1 MKFRITVP
9 RPNLTIAW
17 RSVLIVGAWIVGG
30 GALVGG
36 AFGLSFYLSIQ
47 SASKST
53 EIEVPDLKGL
63 DLDAASERVKPMELR
78 LQVVDQRND
87 PATPSG
93 RVLEQMPRAGS
104 SVRRGRK
111 VKLVVSLGG
120 EVLAVPDL
128 IGQASRAV
136 EIELRQQG
144 FVPGDL
150 ARVKVA
156 RVRTGAVISQ
166 VPPPETPAVPS
177 TRVHRLVSDGPPDTR
192 WVMPDL
198 TGVRRS
204 DVENWVTRSGF
215 RRGAV
220 RRVRMGGWPPGTVVG
235 QLPLPGYPVRRRDV
249 VELTVAQ

>member
-1 MKFRITVP
+1 MRFRITLPVP
-9 RPNLTIAW
+9 SLRVEWRPLLVAVAW
-17 RSVLIVGAWIVGG
+17 FAGA
-30 GALVGG
+30 ATLVGL

-47 SASKST
+47 SAAQSN
-53 EIEVPDLKGL
+53 EIEVPNLIGL
-63 DLDAASERVKPMELR
+63 DLGAATEQVKPMELR
-78 LQVVDQRND
+78 LQVVDQRHD

-93 RVLEQMPRAGS
+93 KVLEQMPRAGS

-136 EIELRQQG
+136 EIELRQEG

-150 ARVKVA
+150 ARVKTSRA
-156 RVRTGAVISQ
+156 GPGRVIGQ
-166 VPPPETPAVPS
+166 VPPAGTPAVPS
-177 TRVHRLVSDGPPDTR
+177 TRVHRLVSDGAPDVR
-192 WVMPDL
+192 WIMPDL
-198 TGVRRS
+198 SGVRRS
-204 DVENWVTRSGF
+204 DAERWITESGL

-220 RRVRMGGWPPGTVVG
+220 RSVRMGSRPPGTVVG

>member
-1 MKFRITVP
+1 VKFRVTLA
-9 RPNLTIAW
+9 RPTLRGGWRALLIAT
-17 RSVLIVGAWIVGG
+17 AWVVGG
-30 GALVGG
+30 AVIVGG
-36 AFGLSFYLSIQ
+36 AFGVSFYFSVQ
-47 SASKST
+47 SVAQAN
-53 EIEVPDLKGL
+53 ELEVPNLVGL
-63 DLDAASERVKPMELR
+63 DLEAASETVKPMELR

-120 EVLAVPDL
+120 EVLAVPNL
-128 IGQASRAV
+128 IGQAARAV

-144 FVPGDL
+144 FVPGDQ
-150 ARVKVA
+150 ARVKA
-156 RVRTGAVISQ
+156 AGTRTGAIISQ

-177 TRVHRLVSDGPPDTR
+177 TRVHRLISDGPPDTS

-198 TGVRRS
+198 TGLRRP
-204 DVENWVTRSGF
+204 DAEGWIAKSGF

-220 RRVRMGGWPPGTVVG
+220 RRVRMGGRPPGTVVG
-235 QLPLPGYPVRRRDV
+235 QLPLPGYPVRKRDV
-249 VELTVAQ
+249 VELTVAR

>member
-1 MKFRITVP
+1 MKFRVTVP
-9 RPNLTIAW
+9 IRSLRIRWRP
-17 RSVLIVGAWIVGG
+17 VLIATGWIVGG
-30 GALVGG
+30 AVLVGG

-47 SASKST
+47 SAAQSN
-53 EIEVPDLKGL
+53 EIEVPNLVGL
-63 DLDAASERVKPMELR
+63 DLDAASEKVKPMELR
-78 LQVVDQRND
+78 LQIVDQRND

-93 RVLEQMPRAGS
+93 KVLEQMPRAGS
-104 SVRRGRK
+104 AVRRGRK

-120 EVLAVPDL
+120 EVLAVPNL

-144 FVPGDL
+144 FATGDL
-150 ARVKVA
+150 ARVKA
-156 RVRTGAVISQ
+156 AGARTGAVISQ
-166 VPPPETPAVPS
+166 VPPPDTPAVPS
-177 TRVHRLVSDGPPDTR
+177 TRVHRLVSDGLPDTR

-204 DVENWVTRSGF
+204 DAESWIGRSGF

-235 QLPLPGYPVRRRDV
+235 QLPLPGYPVRKRDV

>member
-1 MKFRITVP
+1 VKIRITIA
-9 RPNLTIAW
+9 RPELRGEWRPLLIAA
-17 RSVLIVGAWIVGG
+17 AWIAGG
-30 GALVGG
+30 LTLVGG

-47 SASKST
+47 SAAHSN
-53 EIEVPDLKGL
+53 EIEVPELVGL
-63 DLDAASERVKPMELR
+63 DLETASERVKPMELR

-93 RVLEQMPRAGS
+93 SVLEQMPRAGS

-128 IGQASRAV
+128 IGQAARAV

-144 FVPGDL
+144 FVPGDQ
-150 ARVKVA
+150 ARVRA
-156 RVRTGAVISQ
+156 AGTRTGAVISQ
-166 VPPPETPAVPS
+166 VPPPDTPAVPS
-177 TRVHRLVSDGPPDTR
+177 TRVHRLVSDGPPEAS

-198 TGVRRS
+198 TGLRRS
-204 DVENWVTRSGF
+204 DAESWITRSGL

-220 RRVRMGGWPPGTVVG
+220 RRVRMGGRPPGAVVG
-235 QLPLPGYPVRRRDV
+235 QLPLPGYPVRKRDV
-249 VELTVAQ
+249 VELTIAQ

>member
-1 MKFRITVP
+1 MKFRVTLP
-9 RPNLTIAW
+9 LPKLNFAW
-17 RSVLIVGAWIVGG
+17 RSVLIVAAWIVGG

-47 SASKST
+47 SAAQSS
-53 EIEVPDLKGL
+53 EIEVPDLTGL

-78 LQVVDQRND
+78 LQIVDQRND

-128 IGQASRAV
+128 IGQASPAV

-166 VPPPETPAVPS
+166 VPPPDTPAVPS

-204 DVENWVTRSGF
+204 DVESWVARSGF

-235 QLPLPGYPVRRRDV
+235 QLPLPGYPVRKRDV
-249 VELTVAQ
+249 VELTVAR